1 MKVVDGIQMKKL
13 DQRAME
19 EYKIPGIILMEQA
32 GMAVTEE
39 VLKELQQHENK
50 KVTIICGIG
59 NNGGDGFV
67 TARCLFQRGI
77 AVKVRIIGDIAKVTG
92 DTKTNYDILRKLKLD
107 IKMLLSF
114 QDIQN
119 LADEVARGSIIV
131 DAIFGTGLN
140 RDMDGLWKELIH
152 VINESNKY
160 VVSIDIP
167 SGISAGTGNILGNA
181 VRANKTVVMQVPKV
195 GNIHFPGAEYSK
207 EMVIKDIG
215 IPEEIIEVD
224 SLNMNLITEEMI
236 KKILPRRRNDTHKGN
251 YGKAYIVAGSTGM
264 TGAAMLTCEAV
275 LRSGAG
281 LLKVAIPQSLNSIME
296 TRLIEAITVPLPEL
310 KKGVVGISDIEKIIK
325 TMKESNVIAIGPG
338 SGQTR
343 ELEEVLRNICEE
355 ATIPIVLDADALNS
369 LAHRLDI
376 LNLLKTTAVLTPHI
390 GEMARLT
397 NMSIED
403 IQRDKIQVA
412 MEFAKKWKVILIL
425 KGART
430 VVASPEGKLFINIT
444 GNPGMA
450 TAGSGD
456 VLTGI
461 ITGFLAQ
468 GIQPLEAALAAV
480 YIHGTAGDRAANR
493 IGEYGLMAG
502 DIIRELPYAIKEI
515 VGK

>member
-1 MKVVDGIQMKKL
+1 MKVVDGIQMKRL
-13 DQRAME
+13 DQKALE

-32 GMAVTEE
+32 GMAVADE
-39 VLKELQQHENK
+39 VLKEIQRQEIS
-50 KVTIICGIG
+50 KVMIICGLG

-67 TARCLFQRGI
+67 TARHLFQRGI
-77 AVKVRIIGDIAKVTG
+77 AVKVRIIGDVARVTG

-107 IKMLLSF
+107 IKMLLDL
-114 QDIQN
+114 QDIEK
-119 LADEVARGSIIV
+119 LSEEMPHCSIIV
-131 DAIFGTGLN
+131 DAICGTGLN
-140 RDMDGLWKELIH
+140 RDMGGLWKELIH
-152 VINESNKY
+152 VINRSGKY
-160 VVSIDIP
+160 ILSVDIP
-167 SGISAGTGNILGNA
+167 SGVSAGTGNILGNA
-181 VRANKTVVMQVPKV
+181 VRANKTVVLQLPKV
-195 GNIHFPGAEYSK
+195 GNINFPGAEYSQT
-207 EMVIKDIG
+207 MVVKDIG
-215 IPEEIIEVD
+215 IPKEIIEQD
-224 SLNMNLITEEMI
+224 NLNISLITQEMI
-236 KKILPRRRNDTHKGN
+236 KRILPRRKNDTHKGN

-355 ATIPIVLDADALNS
+355 ATIPMVLDADALNS

-397 NMSIED
+397 NLPIEE
-403 IQRDKIQVA
+403 IQRNKIQIA
-412 MEFAKKWKVILIL
+412 IEFAKKWKVILIL

-430 VVASPEGKLFINIT
+430 LVASPEGKIFINTT

-468 GIQPLEAALAAV
+468 GLQPLDAALAAV

-502 DIIRELPYAIKEI
+502 DIVLELPLAIKEI

>member
-1 MKVVDGIQMKKL
+1 MKVVDGIQMKRL
-13 DQRAME
+13 DQKALE
-19 EYKIPGIILMEQA
+19 EYRIPGIILMEQA
-32 GMAVTEE
+32 GMAVADE
-39 VLKELQQHENK
+39 VLKEIQRQENN
-50 KVTIICGIG
+50 KVMIICGLG

-67 TARCLFQRGI
+67 TARHLFQRGI
-77 AVKVRIIGDIAKVTG
+77 AVKVRIIGDVARVTG

-107 IKMLLSF
+107 IKMLLDL
-114 QDIQN
+114 QDIEK
-119 LADEVARGSIIV
+119 LSTEVDHCSIIV
-131 DAIFGTGLN
+131 DAICGTGLN
-140 RDMDGLWKELIH
+140 RDMSGLWKELIH
-152 VINESNKY
+152 TMNRSDKY
-160 VVSIDIP
+160 ILSIDIP
-167 SGISAGTGNILGNA
+167 SGVSAGTGNILGNA
-181 VRANKTVVMQVPKV
+181 VRANKTVVLQLPKV
-195 GNIHFPGAEYSK
+195 GNINYPGAEYSQT
-207 EMVIKDIG
+207 MVIKDIG
-215 IPEEIIEVD
+215 IPKEIIEQD
-224 SLNMNLITEEMI
+224 NLNIHLITEEMI
-236 KKILPRRRNDTHKGN
+236 KSILPRRKNDTHKGN

-355 ATIPIVLDADALNS
+355 ATIPMVLDADALNS

-397 NMSIED
+397 NLPIEE
-403 IQRDKIQVA
+403 IQRNKIQIA
-412 MEFAKKWKVILIL
+412 IEFAKKWKVILIL

-430 VVASPEGKLFINIT
+430 VVASPEGKIFINTT

-468 GIQPLEAALAAV
+468 GVQPFDAAIAAV

-493 IGEYGLMAG
+493 MGEYGLMAG
-502 DIIRELPYAIKEI
+502 DIVLELPLAIKEI

>member
-1 MKVVDGIQMKKL
+1 MKVVDGIQMKML
-13 DQRAME
+13 DQTAME

-39 VLKELQQHENK
+39 IMKEIQRQENK
-50 KVTIICGIG
+50 RVMIICGLG

-67 TARCLFQRGI
+67 AARHLFQRGI
-77 AVKVRIIGDIAKVTG
+77 PVKVRIIGDIARLNG
-92 DTKTNYDILRKLKLD
+92 DAKSNYDILKKLKTD
-107 IKMLLSF
+107 IKTMLDF
-114 QDIQN
+114 QDIQKLSDE
-119 LADEVARGSIIV
+119 LAHSGIVV
-131 DAIFGTGLN
+131 DAICGTGLN
-140 RDMDGLWKELIH
+140 RGADGLWKELIR
-152 VINESNKY
+152 VINQCGKY
-160 VVSIDIP
+160 ILSIDIP
-167 SGISAGTGNILGNA
+167 SGVSASTGNILDTA
-181 VRANKTVVMQVPKV
+181 VRANKTVVLQLPKV
-195 GNIHFPGAEYSK
+195 GNINFPGADYSD
-207 EMVIKDIG
+207 EMIVKDIG
-215 IPEEIIEVD
+215 IPKEAIERNN
-224 SLNMNLITEEMI
+224 LNISLITETMI
-236 KKILPRRRNDTHKGN
+236 RNILPRRKNDTHKGN
-251 YGKAYIVAGSTGM
+251 YGKAYIVAGSMGM

-275 LRSGAG
+275 FRSGAG

-325 TMKESNVIAIGPG
+325 TMKESDVIAVGPG

-343 ELEEVLRNICEE
+343 ELEEVLRNIFEE

-369 LAHRLDI
+369 LAHRLDM
-376 LNLLKTTAVLTPHI
+376 LKLLKSTAVLTPHI
-390 GEMARLT
+390 GEMARLI
-397 NMSIED
+397 NIPIEE
-403 IQRDKIQVA
+403 IQRNKIQIA
-412 MEFAKKWKVILIL
+412 MEFAQKWKVILIL

-430 VVASPEGKLFINIT
+430 VIASPEGKVFINTT

-461 ITGFLAQ
+461 VTGFLAQ

-480 YIHGTAGDRAANR
+480 YMHGAAGDRAAVR

-502 DIIRELPYAIKEI
+502 DIVVELPHAIKEI

>member
-1 MKVVDGIQMKKL
+1 MKVVDGIQMKRL
-13 DQRAME
+13 DQKALE
-19 EYKIPGIILMEQA
+19 EYRIPGIILMEQA
-32 GMAVTEE
+32 GMAVADE
-39 VLKELQQHENK
+39 VLKEIQRQENN
-50 KVTIICGIG
+50 KVMIICGLG

-67 TARCLFQRGI
+67 TARHLFQRGI
-77 AVKVRIIGDIAKVTG
+77 AVKVRIIGDVARVTG

-107 IKMLLSF
+107 IKMLLDL
-114 QDIQN
+114 QDIEK
-119 LADEVARGSIIV
+119 LSEEMAHCSIIV
-131 DAIFGTGLN
+131 DAICGTGLN
-140 RDMDGLWKELIH
+140 RDMGGLWKELIH
-152 VINESNKY
+152 VINRSGKY
-160 VVSIDIP
+160 ILSVDIP
-167 SGISAGTGNILGNA
+167 SGVSAGTGNILGNA
-181 VRANKTVVMQVPKV
+181 VRANKTVVLQLPKV
-195 GNIHFPGAEYSK
+195 GNINYPGAEYSQT
-207 EMVIKDIG
+207 MVIKDIG
-215 IPEEIIEVD
+215 IPREIIEQD
-224 SLNMNLITEEMI
+224 NLNISLITQEMI
-236 KKILPRRRNDTHKGN
+236 KRILPRRKNDTHKGN

-355 ATIPIVLDADALNS
+355 ATIPMVLDADALNS

-397 NMSIED
+397 NLPIEE
-403 IQRDKIQVA
+403 IQRNKIQIA
-412 MEFAKKWKVILIL
+412 IEFAKKWKVILIL

-430 VVASPEGKLFINIT
+430 VVASPEGKIFINTT

-468 GIQPLEAALAAV
+468 GLQPLDAALAAV

-502 DIIRELPYAIKEI
+502 DIVLELPLAIKEI